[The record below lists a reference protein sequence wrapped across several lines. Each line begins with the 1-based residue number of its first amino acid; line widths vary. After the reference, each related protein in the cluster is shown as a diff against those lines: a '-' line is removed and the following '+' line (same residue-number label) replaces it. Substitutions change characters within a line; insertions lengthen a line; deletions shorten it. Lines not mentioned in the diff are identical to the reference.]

1 MLVFSLKKEWFDK
14 IKPGEKTI
22 EYCEVKEEQ
31 IMKILDYYDDEKIK
45 ENAVFFTYQ
54 KTSAAFFLDL
64 YFVVLFAYKVSA
76 LKVVNGEAENPS
88 AAISCVFLLLLV
100 LSILFLLAMYYCV
113 NYFNGNELPSKKAL
127 IALKEKYERNREL
140 LIEICKYKYS
150 VFTLDWDGKI
160 EKEILC
166 NSFTVDING
175 HAFIKNEL
183 SGNILDESEFT
194 VKYHHIFSHRE
205 GSTLSAGELKN
216 LFLAKIEEKM
226 Q

>member
-1 MLVFSLKKEWFDK
+1 
-14 IKPGEKTI
+14 
-22 EYCEVKEEQ
+22 
-31 IMKILDYYDDEKIK
+31 MKILDYYDDEKIK

-54 KTSAAFFLDL
+54 KAAAAFFLDL
-64 YFVVLFAYKVSA
+64 YFVVMATYKLSA
-76 LKVVNGEAENPS
+76 LKVVNGEAEDLA
-88 AAISCVFLLLLV
+88 AAIFCTFLLLSV
-100 LSILFLLAMYYCV
+100 LSILFLLAIYYCV
-113 NYFNGNELPSKKAL
+113 NYFDGNELPSKKAL
-127 IALKEKYERNREL
+127 IVLKEKYERNREF

-175 HAFIKNEL
+175 HASIKNEL
-183 SGNILDESEFT
+183 SENILDESEFT

-205 GSTLSAGELKN
+205 GRTLSAGELKN

>member
-1 MLVFSLKKEWFDK
+1 
-14 IKPGEKTI
+14 
-22 EYCEVKEEQ
+22 
-31 IMKILDYYDDEKIK
+31 MKILDYYDDEKIK

-54 KTSAAFFLDL
+54 KAAAAFFLAL
-64 YFVVLFAYKVSA
+64 YFVVMAAYKVSA
-76 LKVVNGEAENPS
+76 LKVVNGEAEDLA
-88 AAISCVFLLLLV
+88 AAIFCTFLLLST
-100 LSILFLLAMYYCV
+100 LSILFLLAIYYCV
-113 NYFNGNELPSKKAL
+113 NYFDGNELLSKKAL
-127 IALKEKYERNREL
+127 IVLKEKYERNREL

-150 VFTLDWDGKI
+150 VFTLDWDGTI

-166 NSFTVDING
+166 DSFTVDING
-175 HAFIKNEL
+175 HASIKNEL

-205 GSTLSAGELKN
+205 GRTLSAGELKN